1 MIARDYQ
8 TETIEN
14 VFDSYHRGISSGIIK
29 CATGLGKSFLATE
42 IAKRWRQEGRGKAL
56 FLVDQIDLA
65 YQARGAFKSQFPNL
79 KIGLEMNDHHA
90 EGDEDIIISCV
101 PSIGRKGSKRIGK
114 FNPDDFTLTFADEA
128 HKSMA
133 PSWLRVLSFL
143 GVHPD
148 NFTPG
153 KLLVG
158 LTATPK
164 RKGGGLGYLY
174 HDFFANFD
182 VIYGM
187 REGWLVTPEWIKVK
201 TNTDISKVKF
211 KGEDFDRDELSEAI
225 NEETRNHLIV
235 KSFEDE
241 GMLQS
246 IVYCASVAHAYQV
259 RDLFKA
265 KGYNAECIEANT
277 DKGDRKDWM
286 QAFRDQEIDVL
297 LNYGT
302 LAVGVD
308 FPELRQIVLARPIG
322 SDVLYQ
328 QILGRV
334 LRPSQFAMVDAMP
347 DAESRRLAI
356 SLSQKPY
363 AKVIDLVDT
372 SGGHRLHSPLTLLGL
387 SDKLKT
393 EDKVR
398 VFEQV
403 YEPLEKVKKEHG
415 IDISLIEDLG
425 EIDSIVT
432 RSRGMNLSL
441 RTPTVLTDLTNLRW
455 LGVGEEE
462 YELVLT
468 KAKKSVVITQNL
480 VDQWEIHEYDQRS
493 KSGLGKKLNTFN
505 TLAGAIRV
513 ADEYV
518 QQTCK
523 EDYPFLVRNAPHQL
537 KPPTDKQLKFVAKL
551 YGRNAYWEGD
561 KLFIRFLDGDRNV
574 PVTDRE
580 VVDGLIKRRISGG

>member
-1 MIARDYQ
+1 
-8 TETIEN
+8 
-14 VFDSYHRGISSGIIK
+14 
-29 CATGLGKSFLATE
+29 
-42 IAKRWRQEGRGKAL
+42 
-56 FLVDQIDLA
+56 
-65 YQARGAFKSQFPNL
+65 
-79 KIGLEMNDHHA
+79 
-90 EGDEDIIISCV
+90 
-101 PSIGRKGSKRIGK
+101 
-114 FNPDDFTLTFADEA
+114 
-128 HKSMA
+128 
-133 PSWLRVLSFL
+133 
-143 GVHPD
+143 
-148 NFTPG
+148 
-153 KLLVG
+153 LVG
-158 LTATPK
+158 LSATP
-164 RKGGGLGYLY
+164 RRRGGVGLGLLF
-174 HDFFANFD
+174 HDFYGNYD
-182 VIYGM
+182 IKYGM
-187 REGWLVTPEWIKVK
+187 KQGWLATPEWIKVK
-201 TNTDISKVKF
+201 TTTDLSKIKLKAGFYDEEELQETINNQARNELIYKTWVQ
-211 KGEDFDRDELSEAI
+211 EDR
-225 NEETRNHLIV
+225 
-235 KSFEDE
+235 
-241 GMLQS
+241 LQT
-246 IVYCASVAHAYQV
+246 IIYCASVAHAYELCG
-259 RDLFKA
+259 LFKSRGE
-265 KGYNAECIEANT
+265 KAEVIEANT
-277 DKGDRKDWM
+277 NKEDRKDWM
-286 QAFRDQEIDVL
+286 KEFKNQEIDVL
-297 LNYGT
+297 LNFGT
-302 LAVGVD
+302 LSTGID
-308 FPELRQIVLARPIG
+308 FPELRQIMFARPIG
-322 SDVLYQ
+322 SDILYE

-363 AKVIDLVDT
+363 AKVIDFVDT
-372 SGGHRLHSPLTLLGL
+372 TGSARLSNPLTLLGL